1 MQFLLRAH
9 DFTDEQALERRMA
22 ARPFHF
28 ETARKLKSDGHF
40 VIGGAVLN
48 DAGQMIGSM
57 MVVDFP
63 NETALQTWLQ
73 ADPYVTQGVWD
84 SDSIEIKPFRVADV

>member
-9 DFTDEQALERRMA
+9 DFTDGQALERRMA

-28 ETARKLKSDGHF
+28 ETARKLKADGHF
-40 VIGGAVLN
+40 VIGGAILN
-48 DAGQMIGSM
+48 EAGQMVGSM

-63 NETALQTWLQ
+63 DETSLQNWLQ
-73 ADPYVTQGVWD
+73 NDPYVTGRVWNPET
-84 SDSIEIKPFRVADV
+84 IEIRPFRVADV

>member
-28 ETARKLKSDGHF
+28 ETARQLKANGHF
-40 VIGGAVLN
+40 VLGGAVL
-48 DAGQMIGSM
+48 DAAGQMIGSM

-63 NETALQTWLQ
+63 DETALQAWLQ
-73 ADPYVTQGVWD
+73 ADPYVTQGVWNPN
-84 SDSIEIKPFRVADV
+84 SIEIKPFRVADV